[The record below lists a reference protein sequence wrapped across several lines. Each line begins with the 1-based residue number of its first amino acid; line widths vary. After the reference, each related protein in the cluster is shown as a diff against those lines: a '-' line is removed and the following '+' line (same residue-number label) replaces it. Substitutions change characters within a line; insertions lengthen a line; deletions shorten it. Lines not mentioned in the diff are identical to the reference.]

1 MSVPG
6 FVDKQLFL
14 TNGHIYIYISIAM
27 IIIIIKLLIDMIFD
41 DTKWVFS

>member
-14 TNGHIYIYISIAM
+14 TNGHIYISIAM